1 MDDKNENTDD
11 SLEDNIS
18 YETYKLLLESQKEKE
33 MNDIV
38 ENNNLT
44 LQEKIIINLEKEL
57 SQLNLEQKNILYSN
71 EEMLKL
77 NPNDKDI
84 IESREINLDKYIQ
97 KK

>member
-44 LQEKIIINLEKEL
+44 LQEKITLYKAIYLPCNKINFYTNIISFL
-57 SQLNLEQKNILYSN
+57 SQYK
-71 EEMLKL
+71 
-77 NPNDKDI
+77 
-84 IESREINLDKYIQ
+84 
-97 KK
+97 